1 MAGLNNTRIGAAISR
16 RAETHRAWV
25 GERHGLVGQARG
37 ASAVIGERLDRLGWS
52 PFHTLLVF
60 ALGVTWVLDG
70 LEVTIVGSIG
80 PALKSAAALSL
91 SDAQIGAAASAY
103 VLGAVLGALGF
114 GWLTDRY
121 GRKPMFAIT
130 LGLYVLGVGCSA
142 LSMDHL
148 SFDAARLLTG
158 LGIGGEYAAI
168 NSAIDEMIPARLRGR
183 VDLAVNG
190 SYWLGAAMGAAG
202 SLVLMNPDVFPTWLG
217 WRLGF
222 AIGGVLGLG
231 VIALRRHVPESPRW
245 LALHGETGQAAQ
257 VLAEIES
264 RATGQAVDPV
274 ALPPPRRFATGL
286 LALLHAM
293 ATTHRTR
300 SLYVLVLMIAQAFL
314 YNAVF
319 FTYGLVLNRYEGVP
333 ESSIGLYILPL
344 ALTNFAGP
352 VLLGRLFDTIG
363 RRRMIAIT
371 YAIPAVLM
379 AAVAAALYAGALTAT
394 TQTIGWMAV
403 FFFAS
408 AAASSAYLTASEIF
422 PPESR
427 ALAIAL
433 FYAFGTILGGVGAP
447 LLFGWLI
454 GLGTVGPVV
463 GGYLAAAALMAAAA
477 IAALVIGVDAE
488 GKSLEELAL

>member
-1 MAGLNNTRIGAAISR
+1 MAGSPKARLGAAISR
-16 RAETHRAWV
+16 RTEAHRAWI
-25 GERHGLVGQARG
+25 GERGELVGRARS
-37 ASAVIGERLDRLGWS
+37 ASSVIGERLDRLGWS
-52 PFHTLLVF
+52 PFHTLLIF
-60 ALGVTWVLDG
+60 ALGVTWILDG

-103 VLGAVLGALGF
+103 VFGAVCGALGF

-130 LGLYVLGVGCSA
+130 LGLYVLGVTLSA
-142 LSMDHL
+142 LSVDHL

-202 SLVLMNPDVFPTWLG
+202 SLLLMDPAIFPAWLG

-222 AIGGVLGLG
+222 AIGGALGLA
-231 VIALRRHVPESPRW
+231 VIVLRRHVPESPRW
-245 LALHGETGQAAQ
+245 LALHGETEQAAE
-257 VLAEIES
+257 VLAGIES
-264 RATGQAVDPV
+264 RATGREVAPVD
-274 ALPPPRRFATGL
+274 LPPPRRFATGL

-293 ATTHRTR
+293 ATSHRTR

-333 ESSIGLYILPL
+333 EGRIGLYILPL
-344 ALTNFAGP
+344 AITNFAGP
-352 VLLGRLFDTIG
+352 LLLGHLFDTIG
-363 RRRMIAIT
+363 RRRMIAAT
-371 YAIPAVLM
+371 YALSALLM
-379 AAVAAALYAGALTAT
+379 AAVALGLGAGKLTAT

-408 AAASSAYLTASEIF
+408 AAASSAYLTASEVF

-454 GLGTVGPVV
+454 GLGTIGPVV
-463 GGYLAAAALMAAAA
+463 GGYLAASALMSVAA
-477 IAALVIGVDAE
+477 ITALVIGVDAE